1 MSKGWKPLPII
12 LKIIFVILISRVF
25 FSIFSISPS
34 FDNGF
39 DIFGF
44 TLYGLYAVNI
54 FFILKTLLPL
64 IILVCMYQ
72 RYRHTWIIA
81 VVYFFFMSMSIL
93 LTLTNA
99 AGMLQQLLEQMP
111 NMFELPAGMDE
122 NEFQN
127 LLMISLKVSVVFSSL
142 FEIGIAVVFFVKRKY
157 FSDVTV
163 EENSPPEEKL
173 PS

>member
-1 MSKGWKPLPII
+1 MTKGWKPLPVI
-12 LKIIFVILISRVF
+12 LKIIFVILIFRVF

-44 TLYGLYAVNI
+44 TLYGLYAVNV

-64 IILVCMYQ
+64 IVLVCMFR

-93 LTLTNA
+93 FTLTNS
-99 AGMLQQLLEQMP
+99 MDILQRILEQIP
-111 NMFELPAGMDE
+111 NMVELPAGMDE

-142 FEIGIAVVFFVKRKY
+142 FEMGIAVLFFVKRKY

-163 EENSPPEEKL
+163 EENFPPEEKL